1 MTRNPELARERIQTI
16 NRAIGQLSRN
26 RLWRYERIE
35 ALEQEKRE
43 LVAALPRL
51 LRQQQLIWG

>member
-1 MTRNPELARERIQTI
+1 MTRNPELAQERIHTI
-16 NRAIGQLSRN
+16 NRAISQLNRH

>member
-1 MTRNPELARERIQTI
+1 MTKNPQIAQERIHTI